1 MYHLQQ
7 WAAVQE
13 LHRKG
18 ISIRGIARQLE
29 MSRNTVRKLLKAKEK
44 PHYRRS
50 CYSSRLDPY
59 KDQIREWRCRPYE
72 FNGTRIFRELK
83 ARGYD
88 GSIGPVYRYL
98 RRIDEDTNGLISSK
112 ATVRV
117 ETPPGDQA
125 QFDWSPYQMEI
136 GGRIQKVYCFSMIL
150 ACSRKKAILFSLKDD
165 ADAIYEAIQELFED
179 LGGVTL
185 ELLID
190 NPKAL
195 VLENNPKSQD
205 EVRYNPHALRLAK
218 HLSTELNACPCYW
231 PRKKGKVERPFQYI
245 EEQFVKGRAFATM
258 EELNASAKRFI
269 DEWNGQ
275 KHTTTGR
282 IPNEYYLQEEKAALL
297 PLPENRYHLKET
309 QKRIVSPDSYV
320 SIGASKYS
328 VPVQYVGK
336 SVRFRII
343 YGFRIMIYD
352 RKERFILSV
361 EQADEKGTVVM
372 DPEHYRDIA
381 SKVSTSIPQ
390 IRRDFTQFFENGKRY
405 LDAADRKFDQ
415 PTHHARKIMELTDLY
430 DSDVLDYFIGRAVN
444 EQCMDIRSFRSM
456 LKTES
461 QNALRKLQCD
471 QNQNSHT
478 TEKTLKD
485 EDQMMIRDLGYYEA
499 VTGGNMTHGD

>member
-1 MYHLQQ
+1 VYHLQQ

-29 MSRNTVRKLLKAKEK
+29 MSRNTVRKLLKAKEE
-44 PHYRRS
+44 PHYQRS

-205 EVRYNPHALRLAK
+205 EVRYHPHALLLAK

-231 PRKKGKVERPFQYI
+231 PRKKGKVERKQQRLMDEAGFEYQKSLDQINYTFNPSLDPEKIRELRTLRFMDAGENILIIGPPGVGKTMIATGIGMEACHAGKKVLFTNANDLMDRLTESMQNGTLKMTFQ
-245 EEQFVKGRAFATM
+245 
-258 EELNASAKRFI
+258 ELQKIPLLII
-269 DEWNGQ
+269 DELSYLKMDKEKESLLFQ
-275 KHTTTGR
+275 VVRQRYEKSSLIITT
-282 IPNEYYLQEEKAALL
+282 NL
-297 PLPENRYHLKET
+297 PR
-309 QKRIVSPDSYV
+309 
-320 SIGASKYS
+320 
-328 VPVQYVGK
+328 
-336 SVRFRII
+336 
-343 YGFRIMIYD
+343 
-352 RKERFILSV
+352 
-361 EQADEKGTVVM
+361 
-372 DPEHYRDIA
+372 
-381 SKVSTSIPQ
+381 
-390 IRRDFTQFFENGKRY
+390 
-405 LDAADRKFDQ
+405 
-415 PTHHARKIMELTDLY
+415 
-430 DSDVLDYFIGRAVN
+430 
-444 EQCMDIRSFRSM
+444 
-456 LKTES
+456 
-461 QNALRKLQCD
+461 
-471 QNQNSHT
+471 
-478 TEKTLKD
+478 
-485 EDQMMIRDLGYYEA
+485 
-499 VTGGNMTHGD
+499 